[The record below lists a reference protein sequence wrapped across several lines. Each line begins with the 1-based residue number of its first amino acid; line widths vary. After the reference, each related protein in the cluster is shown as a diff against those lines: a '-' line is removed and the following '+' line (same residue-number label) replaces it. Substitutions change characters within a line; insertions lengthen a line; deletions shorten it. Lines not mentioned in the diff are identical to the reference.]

1 MNDPGDDPGSGA
13 VSADETRPSGGILGR
28 RLSALAAPLLVAVAV
43 QSVGNLLYHA
53 VVGRALPAD
62 QYGALGAVLAAMTLV
77 AVPLSALQT
86 AAARTTAAHGLTAA
100 TARKAMLTTALGCA
114 PFVVAVAVAAPVI
127 QSYLH
132 LDNVWDALIL
142 APTLLVAS
150 VIAIA
155 RGLLLG
161 AGRTTMVAGSYLVA
175 VAVRLG
181 PGLLL
186 AMVYGVTGA
195 LVGTL
200 LGEIAGLLVVL
211 IPGLRSG
218 RGLAEPVPLRDIVR
232 TGVVVAGLFTFTT
245 VDLFLARHFL
255 LGAESGGYVAAATI
269 GKTVLALPAAALS
282 VAYPRLVA
290 GYPLPGRF
298 ASLRSALLVVGVPAV
313 AGAAVVAALP
323 TLVLTVL
330 YGSEAFPGAAPVV
343 SVLALVAGLSAFVSV
358 FAHAGLAR
366 RSWTAF
372 IPWAGAVL
380 EIGLIEWRHD
390 SAVQVAIGSAIAL
403 AVTLVV
409 IAVVEGAAW
418 RSSPAETQAAAQST
432 E

>member
-1 MNDPGDDPGSGA
+1 MNAPDNAGDPEGSA
-13 VSADETRPSGGILGR
+13 PSGSSQRHGATGILGR

-53 VVGRALPAD
+53 VVGRALPPD

-100 TARKAMLTTALGCA
+100 TARKAIARTALGAA
-114 PFVVAVAVAAPVI
+114 PFVLAVAVAAPAI

-132 LDNVWDALIL
+132 LESVWDALIL

-150 VIAIA
+150 IIAIA

-161 AGRTTMVAGSYLVA
+161 TGRTTVVAGSYLVA

-181 PGLLL
+181 PGLAL
-186 AMVYGVTGA
+186 AMTSGVTGA

-200 LGEIAGLLVVL
+200 LGEIAGLLVVA
-211 IPGLRSG
+211 IPGLRSATG
-218 RGLAEPVPLRDIVR
+218 ASESIPLRDIVR

-255 LGAESGGYVAAATI
+255 QGADSGGYVAAATI

-290 GYPLPGRF
+290 GFPRSDR
-298 ASLRSALLVVGVPAV
+298 AATLRSALLVVGVPAV

-323 TLVLTVL
+323 MVVLAVL
-330 YGSEAFPGAAPVV
+330 YGSDAFPGAAPIV
-343 SVLALVAGLSAFVSV
+343 SILAMVAGLSAFVSV

-372 IPWAGAVL
+372 IPWIGAVL

-390 SAVQVAIGSAIAL
+390 SGIQVAVGSAIAL
-403 AVTLVV
+403 ATTLV
-409 IAVVEGAAW
+409 AMGLLEGTAW
-418 RSSPAETQAAAQST
+418 RTRGKP
-432 E
+432 